1 MTGMIEKPVAEDAPS
16 RLFAVGRY
24 LLSPRVMELLSDQQ
38 PGAGNEIQLADAM
51 VRAMAE
57 EEFCA
62 LVIDVHEGYD
72 TGTPPPAGSPRTP
85 ASPRPTR
92 ASLLP
97 SGRLWYCLPGG
108 YGGVRVVIE

>member
-1 MTGMIEKPVAEDAPS
+1 MTGMIEKPAAEDAPS

-72 TGTPPPAGSPRTP
+72 TGTPPAGWIATNARLAAADPRFAT
-85 ASPRPTR
+85 AFQE
-92 ASLLP
+92 AME
-97 SGRLWYCLPGG
+97 G
-108 YGGVRVVIE
+108 

>member
-1 MTGMIEKPVAEDAPS
+1 MTGMIEKPAAEDAPS

-24 LLSPRVMELLSDQQ
+24 LLSPRVMERLSDQQ
-38 PGAGNEIQLADAM
+38 PGAGNEIQLTDAV

-72 TGTPPPAGSPRTP
+72 TGTSAGWLATNARLAASDPRF
-85 ASPRPTR
+85 A
-92 ASLLP
+92 AAFQAAM
-97 SGRLWYCLPGG
+97 GA
-108 YGGVRVVIE
+108 